1 MCMLLRCHTC
11 DPPVTKIQRECH
23 RDFTPEIVLSRYSR
37 HAMCKLFPFRL
48 TPEAISDESLTERR
62 PILGLVTVLQ
72 SSVSNHQKTKLRL
85 TGQAVVKLVASG
97 LPDSVSPS
105 RVERN
110 DRSFDVS
117 PVSLLNLRHALVSER
132 VIAAMLK
139 YEALAAAPSPNHF
152 NKPR

>member
-1 MCMLLRCHTC
+1 
-11 DPPVTKIQRECH
+11 
-23 RDFTPEIVLSRYSR
+23 
-37 HAMCKLFPFRL
+37 MCKVFPFRL
-48 TPEAISDESLTERR
+48 SPEATSDVSLTESQS
-62 PILGLVTVLQ
+62 ILRLAAVLK
-72 SSVSNHQKTKLRL
+72 SSVSNHQKTKPRL

-117 PVSLLNLRHALVSER
+117 QVSVLNLRQGLVTKNI
-132 VIAAMLK
+132 IAAMLK

-152 NKPR
+152 NKPKWTRQWLRGAWE

>member
-1 MCMLLRCHTC
+1 
-11 DPPVTKIQRECH
+11 
-23 RDFTPEIVLSRYSR
+23 
-37 HAMCKLFPFRL
+37 MCKAFPFRL
-48 TPEAISDESLTERR
+48 SPEAISDESLTQRR
-62 PILGLVTVLQ
+62 PILSLAAVLQ
-72 SSVSNHQKTKLRL
+72 SSVGCSPETKPRL
-85 TGQAVVKLVASG
+85 NGQAVVKLVASG

-152 NKPR
+152 NKPKWTMQC

>member
-1 MCMLLRCHTC
+1 
-11 DPPVTKIQRECH
+11 
-23 RDFTPEIVLSRYSR
+23 
-37 HAMCKLFPFRL
+37 MCKVFPFRL
-48 TPEAISDESLTERR
+48 SPEATSDVSLTKSQL
-62 PILGLVTVLQ
+62 ILRLATVLQ
-72 SSVSNHQKTKLRL
+72 SSVSNHQKTKPRL

-117 PVSLLNLRHALVSER
+117 QVSVLNLRQGLVTKN

-152 NKPR
+152 NKPTWAMQWLRGAWE